1 MGSKTLKPKNI
12 LNRSKVRSGID
23 IRLHNDHY
31 ANQNWDAKCKY
42 NNSYGKQ
49 PQEISDTTKR
59 HPKQNAMTLFSKSV
73 GTLACDEE
81 TRMFSVING
90 VVYRRGGAK
99 LNVMV
104 RSSMHFEVAPC

>member
-1 MGSKTLKPKNI
+1 LGSKTLKPKNI

-81 TRMFSVING
+81 TKNVFCYKWSRLSS
-90 VVYRRGGAK
+90 RRGKTKRDGEEFDA
-99 LNVMV
+99 L
-104 RSSMHFEVAPC
+104 